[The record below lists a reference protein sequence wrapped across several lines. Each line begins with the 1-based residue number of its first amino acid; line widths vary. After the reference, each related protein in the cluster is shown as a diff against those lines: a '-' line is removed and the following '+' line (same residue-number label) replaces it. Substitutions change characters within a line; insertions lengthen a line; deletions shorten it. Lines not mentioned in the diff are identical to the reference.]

1 MCNNLF
7 RIIVLIRDGHQ
18 RQLAVMTSV
27 VSRVMVS
34 RSTYHCV
41 RRDVSRQIVDT
52 VMKYIARLLIKLY
65 NVMAIASLPIK
76 LYKV

>member
-7 RIIVLIRDGHQ
+7 RIIVLISDRHQ

-34 RSTYHCV
+34 RSAYHCV

-52 VMKYIARLLIKLY
+52 V
-65 NVMAIASLPIK
+65 
-76 LYKV
+76 